1 MQSLPKS
8 IERLINALSQLPGIG
23 PKTASRLAFYLVR
36 NNTADTKGLGEA
48 FLNLK
53 EDIVYCSV
61 CHNIADQDPCKIC
74 DDKTRDQS
82 ILAVVEEPLDVIA
95 LERAGVA
102 GLYHVL
108 GGRISHLDG
117 IGPAE
122 LQIES
127 LIERLSTNPDIKEV
141 VVATNPNVE
150 GEATATYLI
159 KTLSGSGKKLSR
171 IARGLPMGADLEYA
185 DDLTLIRA
193 LEGRSE
199 VGEATPVIKSE

>member
-1 MQSLPKS
+1 MQTLPKS

-36 NNTADTKGLGEA
+36 NSTVDSKGLGEA

-74 DDKTRDQS
+74 EDTTRDQS
-82 ILAVVEEPLDVIA
+82 LLAVVEEPLDVIA
-95 LERAGVA
+95 LERAGFS

-108 GGRISHLDG
+108 GGRISPLDG
-117 IGPAE
+117 VGPVQLEIDSLVGRLAE
-122 LQIES
+122 HPEI
-127 LIERLSTNPDIKEV
+127 TEV
-141 VVATNPNVE
+141 VIATNPNVE

-159 KTLSGSGKKLSR
+159 KILSESGKKLSR

-185 DDLTLIRA
+185 DDLTLTRA

-199 VGEATPVIKSE
+199 VVKSE